1 MLIRSKLSM
10 AFGAISVLACGAGAI
25 AVLINSAVKSDVA
38 QIIQCSVEKPKAAAG
53 MAESLLNIELH
64 RQELLAQRNPTTVEG
79 ISDQNV
85 AKAVAEDVEH
95 FEQHMAQCHDVDT
108 RGVQLAVAQE
118 DAEEIKAA
126 KHDVALLGK
135 IQEKFAQMKELLER
149 QMAVTNPSLEA
160 SGAALLPVW
169 KRQYE
174 EITTLVQTYD
184 LGADNQLSNE
194 VRQIETSL
202 SRANQT
208 MLWSTLAILV
218 VAGLL
223 AWFISRT
230 FSRPLNLLASAAHR
244 IGEGELN
251 TAVAFDSEDEFGLL
265 AQAFNRMAADLQVS
279 MDYVEGILKSMGN
292 SLIVVQT
299 DRTIKS
305 VNDSTLK
312 MLGYAESE
320 LIGQSLER
328 VLQTQGASLQSMLDD
343 AVQRGLNDVEFIY
356 QTKAGLS
363 VPVSFSASVLRDAA
377 GATTGLVCVAQDI
390 SERKRSE
397 DALEKTHKELLEAS
411 RQAGMAEV
419 ATGVLHNVGNVLNS
433 VNIASSCV
441 ADSLRKSKAA
451 NLSKVVAL
459 LREHEKDLGDFFTN
473 DPKGRQVPVY
483 LAQLAEHLAGE
494 QADALK
500 ELAQLQKNIE
510 HIKDIVAMQQSYAR
524 VSGVTETLQISGL
537 VEDALRMNA
546 SALTRHEVEL
556 VREYAEVPP
565 VTVEK
570 HKVLQVL
577 VNLIRNAKYACGE
590 SNRMDKRLTVRVAN
604 GEGRIKIA
612 ISDNGVGIPAE
623 NLTRIFNH
631 GFTTRKDGHGFG
643 LHTGALAAKEMGGL
657 LTVQSDGP
665 GMGAAFTLELP
676 LPNAGE
682 LT

>member
-1 MLIRSKLSM
+1 MLIRSKLLM

-38 QIIQCSVEKPKAAAG
+38 QIVQSSVEKPKAAEG
-53 MAESLLNIELH
+53 MSESLLNIGLH
-64 RQELLAQRNPTTVEG
+64 WQELLAQRTPTKVEG
-79 ISDQNV
+79 ISGPNV
-85 AKAVAEDVEH
+85 AKAVAQDVEH
-95 FEQHMAQCHDVDT
+95 FEQYLAQCHDVTT
-108 RGVQLAVAQE
+108 RDIQLAVAQE
-118 DAEEIKAA
+118 AAEEIKAA
-126 KHDVALLGK
+126 KHEAALLDE
-135 IQEKFAQMKELLER
+135 IRQKFAGMKELLER
-149 QMAVTNPSLEA
+149 QVAGTNRSLEPTRT
-160 SGAALLPVW
+160 ALFPVW

-174 EITTLVQTYD
+174 EITTLVQTYNV
-184 LGADNQLSNE
+184 GADNELSDE
-194 VRQIETSL
+194 VRQVETSL
-202 SRANQT
+202 SHANHV
-208 MLWSTLAILV
+208 MLWSIFAILV
-218 VAGLL
+218 AAGLL

-244 IGEGELN
+244 IGEGQLD
-251 TAVAFDSEDEFGLL
+251 TAVAFDSKDEFGLL
-265 AQAFNRMAADLQVS
+265 AQAFNRMAVDLQVS
-279 MDYVEGILKSMGN
+279 MDYVEGILKSMVN
-292 SLIVVQT
+292 SLIVVRT

-312 MLGYAESE
+312 MLGYTESE

-328 VLQTQGASLQSMLDD
+328 VLQTPGASLQSILDD
-343 AVQRGLNDVEFIY
+343 AVQGGLSDVEFIY
-356 QTKAGLS
+356 QTKAGLT
-363 VPVSFSASVLRDAA
+363 VPVSFSASVLRGAA
-377 GATTGLVCVAQDI
+377 GVTTGLVCVAQDI
-390 SERKRSE
+390 SKRKLSE
-397 DALEKTHKELLEAS
+397 AELEKTHKELLEAS

-510 HIKDIVAMQQSYAR
+510 HIKDIVAMQQSYAK
-524 VSGVTETLQISGL
+524 VSGVTETFQISGL
-537 VEDALRMNA
+537 VEDALRINA
-546 SALTRHEVEL
+546 SGLTRHEVQL

-565 VTVEK
+565 ITIEK

-577 VNLIRNAKYACGE
+577 VNLIRNAKYACNE
-590 SNRMDKRLTVRVAN
+590 SNRMDKRLTVGVAN

-643 LHTGALAAKEMGGL
+643 LHSGALAAKEMGGS
-657 LTVQSDGP
+657 LTVHSDGS
-665 GMGAAFTLELP
+665 GQGAVFTLELP
-676 LPNAGE
+676 CQNN
-682 LT
+682 